1 MEYLEEILI
10 MELFGISLWVTTN
23 KAFDE
28 GVVEGSELTLAILE
42 DKKII
47 VIDSKG
53 TVKGGT
59 GQSPR

>member
-1 MEYLEEILI
+1 MA
-10 MELFGISLWVTTN
+10 LFGISLWVTTN